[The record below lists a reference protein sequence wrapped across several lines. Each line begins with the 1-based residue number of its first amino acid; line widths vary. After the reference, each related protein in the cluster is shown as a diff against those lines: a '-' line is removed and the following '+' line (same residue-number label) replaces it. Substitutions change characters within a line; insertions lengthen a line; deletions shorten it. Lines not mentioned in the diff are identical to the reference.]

1 MAIAHA
7 CDGHKDNM
15 PEIIDVLLNV
25 FDSKTALV
33 NVMKALIDKEV
44 SSRCKSLMTNTYT
57 KFSNTRS

>member
-33 NVMKALIDKEV
+33 NVMKALID
-44 SSRCKSLMTNTYT
+44 
-57 KFSNTRS
+57 